1 MGEVIQF
8 PTIFRREVPRKGK
21 CELVRGP
28 LFDPAEAP
36 DAPWLDSNVTPQD
49 KLTGR
54 TALRRL
60 MEIHEEHKDKE

>member
-8 PTIFRREVPRKGK
+8 PSLYRLIEN
-21 CELVRGP
+21 E
-28 LFDPAEAP
+28 PAGAP

-60 MEIHEEHKDKE
+60 MEIHEKHKAKDNE